1 MAGSLPLVD
10 DPPHFQT
17 RYPSLAPAARRR
29 RRAIDP
35 HRLVGRPPGVR
46 VPWLNLMVTSELPD
60 KMYEGMI
67 ITYKVYPFLGIPSNW
82 VTEITT
88 VKEKNFFIDEQ
99 RFGPYKFWHH
109 QHHFKEIDE
118 GVAMKDIVSYAL
130 PLDPLSR
137 PLNNILVGKRVEEIF
152 EFRKEVLNDLFKD
165 NPRT

>member
-1 MAGSLPLVD
+1 MKIFTIKAKQDITISIDEAWNFFSNPNNLPKIT
-10 DPPHFQT
+10 P
-17 RYPSLAPAARRR
+17 
-29 RRAIDP
+29 
-35 HRLVGRPPGVR
+35 
-46 VPWLNLMVTSELPD
+46 PWLNLKVTSELPD

-88 VKEKNFFIDEQ
+88 VKEKTFFIDEQ

-118 GVAMKDIVSYAL
+118 GVEMKDIVSYAL

-137 PLNNILVGKRVEEIF
+137 LLNNILVEKKVEGIF
-152 EFRKEVLNDLFKD
+152 SFRKGLLEDLFQ
-165 NPRT
+165 